1 MNISVLQEFRAAQ
14 EEQRKTKK
22 NEKTE
27 ETRKTNKIV
36 YALCLFCFFGISNL
50 LIMNSE
56 PVKNFKIVLS
66 AFAKLSK
73 NDIQGI
79 KLSCRPLLAKENNY
93 WCNYLTGMA
102 NMSEN
107 NYIEAEQAFS
117 LALEIQKNSLNLHRM
132 RGFSRA
138 FIGDYAGAIEDFSFV
153 IENAS
158 NAPES
163 YYGRAFSSFRMKKDM
178 KYILQD
184 LASAKRL
191 YNKLGDNGQIEK
203 INKFQAFLLASS
215 SLSGDII
222 SRKV

>member
-1 MNISVLQEFRAAQ
+1 MNISVLQEFRASQ
-14 EEQRKTKK
+14 EEQRKP
-22 NEKTE
+22 EKIK
-27 ETRKTNKIV
+27 KTNKIV
-36 YALCLFCFFGISNL
+36 YALCLFCFLGISNL

-56 PVKNFKIVLS
+56 PVQNFKIVLS

-73 NDIQGI
+73 NDTQGI
-79 KLSCRPLLAKENNY
+79 KLTCKPLLAKENNY

-102 NMSEN
+102 DMSEN

-138 FIGDYAGAIEDFSFV
+138 FIGDYAGATEDFSFV

-163 YYGRAFSSFRMKKDM
+163 YYGRAFSSFRMKKDT
-178 KYILQD
+178 KYTLQD
-184 LASAKRL
+184 LANAKRL
-191 YNKLGDNGQIEK
+191 YDKLGDNSQIEK